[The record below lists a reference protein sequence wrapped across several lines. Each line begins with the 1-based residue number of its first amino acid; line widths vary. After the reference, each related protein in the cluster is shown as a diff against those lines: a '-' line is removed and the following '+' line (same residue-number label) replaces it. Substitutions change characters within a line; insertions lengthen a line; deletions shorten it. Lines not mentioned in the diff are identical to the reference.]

1 MEAVDEASVRGHIA
15 TLRDESGSS
24 MFPAPQIADVLIDER
39 WLAIVLGD
47 EQVARETLAALH
59 AHLKAAYPD
68 VEVEIRSGGRVFRG
82 GLGFGPNR
90 HVIAVLGGKGGVG
103 KSTVA
108 VNLSLTLAAM
118 GFRVGILDGDLNG
131 PDIPHLLG
139 VHPLK
144 ERSRNWRLA
153 AIRPPG
159 QRRKPYERWGLEV
172 MSVGFLVT
180 ERAPLATTGRWLVSG
195 LLRNLIFD
203 VAWKADVIVIDAPPG
218 TGEEIQVMVRELPLS
233 GAIFVTTPQDL
244 AQMDAERT
252 LSHLREHGVPVI
264 GMVQNMASLA
274 CPHCAQ
280 AIDLY
285 SQSKR
290 LQDAGVRVL
299 GRIPFDTRLS
309 VTADT
314 GLPLVL
320 GDPRGPIA
328 YEFARIGGAVRRWL
342 VERDEDLGRAA

>member
-1 MEAVDEASVRGHIA
+1 MDEPGVRAHIA
-15 TLRDESGSS
+15 TLVGADG
-24 MFPAPQIADVLIDER
+24 APVLPDAHITSILIDQGWLAVVLTAEDLPRDVLSR
-39 WLAIVLGD
+39 
-47 EQVARETLAALH
+47 LH
-59 AHLKAAYPD
+59 THLKQAFAD

-82 GLGFGPNR
+82 GDGFGPKR
-90 HVIAVLGGKGGVG
+90 HVLAVLGGKGGVG

-108 VNLSLTLAAM
+108 VSLSLTLAAM

-131 PDIPHLLG
+131 PDIPHMLG
-139 VHPLK
+139 VHPRSD
-144 ERSRNWRLA
+144 RSRQDWRLS
-153 AIRPPG
+153 AIRKPAH
-159 QRRKPYERWGLEV
+159 RRKPYERWGLEV
-172 MSVGFLVT
+172 MSVGFVVS
-180 ERAPLATTGRWLVSG
+180 ERAPLAATGRWLVSG
-195 LLRNLIFD
+195 VLRNLIFD
-203 VAWKADVIVIDAPPG
+203 VAWKADIVVIDAPPG

-252 LSHLREHGVPVI
+252 LSHLKEHGVPVI
-264 GMVQNMASLA
+264 GMVQNMASLT

-285 SQSKR
+285 SLSKR
-290 LQDAGVRVL
+290 LEDAGVPVL

-320 GDPRGPIA
+320 GDPSGPIA
-328 YEFARIGGAVRRWL
+328 FEFARIGGTVRRWL
-342 VERDEDLGRAA
+342 VDRNQQVLSSAA

>member
-1 MEAVDEASVRGHIA
+1 VDEVGVRELIA
-15 TLRDESGSS
+15 TLTNPDGS
-24 MFPAPQIADVLIDER
+24 PVVGDAEIGEVLIEDG
-39 WLAIVLGD
+39 WLAIVLGAD
-47 EQVARETLAALH
+47 EVSTDRMARLH
-59 AHLKAAYPD
+59 GFLRERFSN
-68 VEVEIRSGGRVFRG
+68 VEVEIRGGGRVFRG
-82 GLGFGPNR
+82 GYGLGANR
-90 HVIAVLGGKGGVG
+90 HVVAVLGGKGGVG

-118 GFRVGILDGDLNG
+118 GLRVGILDGDLNG

-139 VHPLK
+139 VHPTR
-144 ERSRNWRLA
+144 ERKSQDWRMA
-153 AIRPPG
+153 AIRKPG

-172 MSVGFLVT
+172 MSVGFIVT
-180 ERAPLATTGRWLVSG
+180 ERAPLAATGRWLVSG

-203 VAWKADVIVIDAPPG
+203 VAWQADVIVIDAPPG

-233 GAIFVTTPQDL
+233 GAVFVTTPQDL

-252 LSHLREHGVPVI
+252 LSHLRQHGVPVI
-264 GMVQNMASLA
+264 GMVQNMASLT
-274 CPHCAQ
+274 CPHCMES
-280 AIDLY
+280 IDLY
-285 SQSKR
+285 GQSKR
-290 LQDAGVRVL
+290 LEDAGVRVL

-328 YEFARIGGAVRRWL
+328 YEFAHIGGAVRRWL
-342 VERDEDLGRAA
+342 AQRDQDLRQAA